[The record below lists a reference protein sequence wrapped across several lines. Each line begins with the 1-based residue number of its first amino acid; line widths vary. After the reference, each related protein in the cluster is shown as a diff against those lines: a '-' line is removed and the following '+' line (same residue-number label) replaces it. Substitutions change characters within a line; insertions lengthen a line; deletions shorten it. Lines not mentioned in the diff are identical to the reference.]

1 MSGQVL
7 QMPNHFCIGVQPLIS
22 VATAYFCF
30 QAQCYVFLF
39 NSHLDCLLKNRR
51 PPPPHPPLQIICTYV
66 SPAADSYNRPWLL
79 YMYARI
85 IQRTCTFGGVFLFVC
100 LFVCLFLLFSPF
112 PSSSTG
118 PGGVWQEWCGPAP
131 AGEDGRG
138 LPVRRRAGR
147 GRAHPQP
154 GPCQAQQGRQGAT
167 EYIRSTV
174 RTAAFMWRGGGHLNI
189 ALAP

>member
-1 MSGQVL
+1 
-7 QMPNHFCIGVQPLIS
+7 MPTLTALSVCQSSSSRQLRTCIW
-22 VATAYFCF
+22 
-30 QAQCYVFLF
+30 
-39 NSHLDCLLKNRR
+39 
-51 PPPPHPPLQIICTYV
+51 
-66 SPAADSYNRPWLL
+66 PWLL

-85 IQRTCTFGGVFLFVC
+85 KRKYVHVHVFV
-100 LFVCLFLLFSPF
+100 VSPF

-154 GPCQAQQGRQGAT
+154 GPCQAQQGRQGAA
-167 EYIRSTV
+167 EYIVQSGLLYLCV
-174 RTAAFMWRGGGHLNI
+174 CVCVCGGGG
-189 ALAP
+189 AFKYSPCPLA